1 MRKSVA
7 IIGSGISGLTACYLL
22 KDQFDVY
29 LFEKSSMLG
38 MASHGAVIKHNGKEF
53 RLDVPFR
60 TMKRSYYPTL
70 FDIYQQAGIKTR
82 KVDYSFRVEHD
93 QEHIFS
99 FNSFRFG
106 SRHFALP
113 SFKTIF
119 NPVSRK
125 IFTDLIKFFKENH
138 DASNLG
144 NISIRSFL
152 TEKGYSSV
160 FMDQFL
166 FPTFAL
172 INTCKNDTVG
182 SYPAKSILQYNKSGL
197 TYDPQETASHGTAD
211 AAEKLAAG
219 IYKFIPNCEIKS
231 ITMAEEQI
239 SISSNLGEIKTDYLV
254 CATQANT
261 AAKLL
266 KDIDPQRS
274 SLLQEIP
281 YEPSEVILHT
291 DSSFFGKR
299 GKSLVFQ
306 NKSSEPMP
314 QVTLDLERIYP
325 QLKGGT
331 FFQTWNPHS
340 IPENSQ
346 LLSRS
351 KFERPIVNG
360 SSIPVIEELLT
371 LNKSGNNKI
380 TLCGSYMGTGIPLLE
395 AGVKSA
401 VQTCKQIA

>member
-1 MRKSVA
+1 MKKSVA

-29 LFEKSSMLG
+29 LFEKSPMLG

-93 QEHIFS
+93 QEHVFS
-99 FNSFRFG
+99 FNSFKLG
-106 SRHFALP
+106 SRHVALP
-113 SFKTIF
+113 SFKTIL
-119 NPVSRK
+119 NPVSRQ
-125 IFTDLIKFFKENH
+125 IFTDLVKFFKENR
-138 DASNLG
+138 DAPG
-144 NISIRSFL
+144 VENISIRKFL
-152 TEKGYSSV
+152 TEKGYSDV

-172 INTCKNDTVG
+172 INTCKNETVG

-219 IYKFIPNCEIKS
+219 IHKFMPNCEINS
-231 ITMAEEQI
+231 ISMVGSQI
-239 SISSNLGEIKTDYLV
+239 SISSNLGEVKTDYLV
-254 CATQANT
+254 CATQANK
-261 AAKLL
+261 AAHLL
-266 KDIDPQRS
+266 RDIDPERS
-274 SLLQEIP
+274 NLLQQIP

-306 NKSSEPMP
+306 NKTNESMP
-314 QVTLDLERIYP
+314 QVTLDLSRIYP

-340 IPENSQ
+340 IPEEPQ

-351 KFERPIVNG
+351 KFERPIVN
-360 SSIPVIEELLT
+360 STSIPAIEKLLT
-371 LNKSGNNKI
+371 LNEQQNNKI
-380 TLCGSYMGTGIPLLE
+380 SLCGSYMGTGIPLLE

-401 VQTCKQIA
+401 VKTCKQIA